1 MAHWVLMKHA
11 SCARNRSIA
20 VLLNL
25 HKEGPEACVVVAS
38 YRGDTF
44 YMSEYLTKE
53 LAYDRAEELELC
65 FAGPEGDSSWS
76 SVLQR
81 ASDRAHNRQ
90 PITSSWIG
98 SAGEV
103 AARFYDIGTWNWMVT
118 MIQISRWQRKQG
130 YSLSV

>member
-20 VLLNL
+20 VLLDL
-25 HKEGPEACVVVAS
+25 HKEGPESCIVVAG
-38 YRGDTF
+38 YRDITF

-81 ASDRAHNRQ
+81 ASDRAHNRHAYYAVMDRQ
-90 PITSSWIG
+90 RGGSSG
-98 SAGEV
+98 TFLRNRKLELDGDNDPDFSL
-103 AARFYDIGTWNWMVT
+103 AA
-118 MIQISRWQRKQG
+118 
-130 YSLSV
+130 